1 MTKKPQTTDSV
12 DLIAELRPETDL
24 ERLLLA
30 QELVQEG
37 MLWGVPR
44 YGHPEGEV
52 YKHVK
57 DVLANIDKL
66 HISAADRTF
75 LRIIAMIHDTFK
87 FQEDKSR
94 PRNWRRH
101 HAVLA
106 RDFMR
111 GFTDDQILL
120 NFIQYHDEAYY
131 IWRDLAVYHET
142 ERANIRM
149 QHLLGKIGG
158 HNQLYYLFF
167 KCDSETGDK
176 NPAPILWVEANFPGV
191 NPVSLNKEI

>member
-1 MTKKPQTTDSV
+1 MTKKPRTTQSV

-24 ERLLLA
+24 ELLLLD
-30 QELVQEG
+30 QDEVQIG

-52 YKHVK
+52 YKHVR
-57 DVLANIDKL
+57 DVFDNIDKL
-66 HISAADRTF
+66 NISLVERAF
-75 LRIIAMIHDTFK
+75 LRIIAIMHDAFK
-87 FQEDKSR
+87 YQEDKSL

-111 GFTDDQILL
+111 NFTDDQLLL

-131 IWRDLAVYHET
+131 IWRDKAVFKET
-142 ERANIRM
+142 DRAVRRM
-149 QHLLGKIGG
+149 QHLLEKIDG

-176 NPAPILWVEANFPGV
+176 NKAPILWVEANFPGISPV
-191 NPVSLNKEI
+191 VLNP

>member
-1 MTKKPQTTDSV
+1 MTKKPLINNEI
-12 DLIAELRPETDL
+12 DLLEELRPETEL
-24 ERLLLA
+24 EKLLLSQ
-30 QELVQEG
+30 QEVQEG

-66 HISAADRTF
+66 AVTTKERTF
-75 LRIIAMIHDTFK
+75 LRIIAITHDTFK
-87 FQEDKSR
+87 YQEDKSR
-94 PRNWRRH
+94 PRNWSRH

-106 RDFMR
+106 RNFMR
-111 GFTDDQILL
+111 DFTKDQLL
-120 NFIQYHDEAYY
+120 LDFIQYHDEAYY
-131 IWRDLAVYHET
+131 IWRDGNVYNKPEQ
-142 ERANIRM
+142 AAIRLEK
-149 QHLLGKIGG
+149 LLTKLNG

-176 NPAPILWVEANFPGV
+176 NPAPVLWVETNFPDV
-191 NPVSLNKEI
+191 TPVVLK